1 MTPPDTANRFAGPV
15 EALLQRRPDA
25 SYEDPHCVDVQ
36 ADRHRHQTLVLMGS
50 ATEDPARLARIVS
63 ALVNNTSLALTQVSV
78 GVTPVYPVDQRGL
91 DDHATEPVEL
101 TFRLR
106 STSLVLDQL
115 IVEHVVAIVSSVARV
130 HSYERSR

>member
-1 MTPPDTANRFAGPV
+1 MTAADTANRFAGPV
-15 EALLQRRPDA
+15 GALRQRQPGA

-36 ADRHRHQTLVLMGS
+36 ADRPRHQTLVMVGS
-50 ATEDPARLARIVS
+50 ATEEPARLARIVS
-63 ALVNNTSLALTQVSV
+63 ALVNNTNLALTQVSV

-91 DDHATEPVEL
+91 DDQATAPVEL

-115 IVEHVVAIVSSVARV
+115 LVEHVVAIVSSVAHV
-130 HSYERSR
+130 HSCSRSR